1 MVEPPTFSLGLTAS
15 DEEKGN
21 ASSSGAEANV
31 QHKGKEKKDEKKV
44 SDKVGKDNDADP
56 RLRHKLSIPKVYD
69 IMQMIEGKTRKDEIV
84 KELTECGFGG
94 MRYICNW
101 TKIPTSFVDW
111 IVKSFE
117 KEHMWIRLT
126 KTKVLPLRD
135 DDVHR
140 VYELPMAGKEINLD
154 LCSDGA
160 IRRLRRELGLG
171 GGSSPRVKVSD
182 LESKLKTIEHP
193 KAWVK
198 GAICYII
205 HNILCPTNHSGVS
218 LQYAQILE
226 DPAGVSSYNWCS
238 YVLQYMKEG
247 LQNPIVAN
255 PLADFH
261 FLMINYMEKMGK
273 KSPFLTGRYKRPSLR
288 DWDVKTATQDIQ
300 KVHDVMGLEYG
311 LTAGVTTLNNT
322 DEVPLVLCFDADTC
336 PLSAAPMHLNHCRS
350 CIMIY
355 NRAAEILE
363 RRLAEGKDGAA
374 EQKVGN
380 EQANI
385 DEENVRKQGLR
396 YKSSANRRKVIPN
409 VGDEE
414 ADDGQGKQPPLSGT
428 QETILQYPQYFDAGM
443 EKKGE
448 KNDEKNNEKDDKKDE
463 KTDEKKHEKKVEKND
478 EKKDGKDDKKDE
490 KTDEKKHEKK
500 DVGCGADEGNVGKK
514 SLRYK
519 ASVKKRNNTA
529 DDEEADDG
537 QGPQPPLS
545 VTQETILHYPQYFD
559 PSSEYCENVVV
570 EATPLRT
577 VLVDEIIDLS
587 QADTVKPTRMK
598 RKHEKED
605 RTYPERRRA
614 VKKSKYLTSP
624 YDTAVYEST
633 ATKLQK
639 DICTYAWSSSIDEEE
654 ILYCSKSHDFTL
666 QRKELWTLNKDEWIS
681 CFVVNSWVN
690 YLNWRQRK
698 GQMTR
703 LVTQYI
709 NYQYMERPDAL
720 EMEQPAAFNNFIARL
735 KWFKYM
741 DWKKI
746 DPTSLEYIMTPVL
759 IGNPGSHYVCF
770 VVNLKSHRFQFLN
783 SMYGDKLDLDPP
795 NIYKKMFDVWLK
807 EVNAFLIGLYTH
819 KKMPLPFHFSKF
831 SWESPRMPTQI
842 DKDNCG
848 VFCMKFLEEWQG
860 DHYTQMESFKNW
872 SQLGKRDKIAR
883 VMDLRIGI
891 LSTILTDSSNSIRH
905 KVEKNATSYCEELT
919 QKLG

>member
-1 MVEPPTFSLGLTAS
+1 MVDPPTFSLGLTAS

-21 ASSSGAEANV
+21 ASSSGAE
-31 QHKGKEKKDEKKV
+31 KV
-44 SDKVGKDNDADP
+44 SDKVRKDNDADP

-69 IMQMIEGKTRKDEIV
+69 IMQLIEGKTRKDEIV

-101 TKIPTSFVDW
+101 TKIPTFFVDW

-171 GGSSPRVKVSD
+171 GDSSPHVKVSD

-226 DPAGVSSYNWCS
+226 DPAGVSSFNWCS

-311 LTAGVTTLNNT
+311 LTASVTTLNNT

-350 CIMIY
+350 CIMVY

-363 RRLAEGKDGAA
+363 RRLAEGKDGAD

-385 DEENVRKQGLR
+385 DEGNVRKQGLR

-409 VGDEE
+409 VEDEE
-414 ADDGQGKQPPLSGT
+414 ADDGQGQQPSLSGT
-428 QETILQYPQYFDAGM
+428 QETILQYPQYFDAG
-443 EKKGE
+443 
-448 KNDEKNNEKDDKKDE
+448 
-463 KTDEKKHEKKVEKND
+463 
-478 EKKDGKDDKKDE
+478 
-490 KTDEKKHEKK
+490 
-500 DVGCGADEGNVGKK
+500 
-514 SLRYK
+514 
-519 ASVKKRNNTA
+519 
-529 DDEEADDG
+529 
-537 QGPQPPLS
+537 
-545 VTQETILHYPQYFD
+545 
-559 PSSEYCENVVV
+559 
-570 EATPLRT
+570 ATPLRT

-587 QADTVKPTRMK
+587 QEDTVKPTIVK
-598 RKHEKED
+598 RKNEKED

-654 ILYCSKSHDFTL
+654 ILYYSKSHDFSL

-703 LVTQYI
+703 LVTRYI
-709 NYQYMERPDAL
+709 NHVRII
-720 EMEQPAAFNNFIARL
+720 FH
-735 KWFKYM
+735 
-741 DWKKI
+741 
-746 DPTSLEYIMTPVL
+746 EY
-759 IGNPGSHYVCF
+759 
-770 VVNLKSHRFQFLN
+770 
-783 SMYGDKLDLDPP
+783 
-795 NIYKKMFDVWLK
+795 
-807 EVNAFLIGLYTH
+807 
-819 KKMPLPFHFSKF
+819 
-831 SWESPRMPTQI
+831 
-842 DKDNCG
+842 
-848 VFCMKFLEEWQG
+848 
-860 DHYTQMESFKNW
+860 
-872 SQLGKRDKIAR
+872 
-883 VMDLRIGI
+883 
-891 LSTILTDSSNSIRH
+891 
-905 KVEKNATSYCEELT
+905 
-919 QKLG
+919 

>member
-1 MVEPPTFSLGLTAS
+1 MVDPPTFSLGLTAS

-31 QHKGKEKKDEKKV
+31 KHKGKEKKDEKKV
-44 SDKVGKDNDADP
+44 SDKVRKDNDADP
-56 RLRHKLSIPKVYD
+56 RLRHKLSIPNVYD
-69 IMQMIEGKTRKDEIV
+69 IMQLIEGKTRKDEIV

-101 TKIPTSFVDW
+101 TKIPTFFVDW

-171 GGSSPRVKVSD
+171 GDSSPHVKVSD

-350 CIMIY
+350 CIMVY

-363 RRLAEGKDGAA
+363 R
-374 EQKVGN
+374 
-380 EQANI
+380 
-385 DEENVRKQGLR
+385 RKQGLR

-409 VGDEE
+409 VEDEE
-414 ADDGQGKQPPLSGT
+414 ADDGQGQQPPLSGT
-428 QETILQYPQYFDAGM
+428 QETILQYPQYFDAG
-443 EKKGE
+443 
-448 KNDEKNNEKDDKKDE
+448 
-463 KTDEKKHEKKVEKND
+463 
-478 EKKDGKDDKKDE
+478 
-490 KTDEKKHEKK
+490 
-500 DVGCGADEGNVGKK
+500 
-514 SLRYK
+514 
-519 ASVKKRNNTA
+519 
-529 DDEEADDG
+529 
-537 QGPQPPLS
+537 
-545 VTQETILHYPQYFD
+545 
-559 PSSEYCENVVV
+559 
-570 EATPLRT
+570 ATPLRT

-587 QADTVKPTRMK
+587 QEDTVKPTRVK
-598 RKHEKED
+598 RKNEKED

-654 ILYCSKSHDFTL
+654 ILYYSKSHDFSL

-703 LVTQYI
+703 LVTRYI
-709 NYQYMERPDAL
+709 NHQYMERPDAL
-720 EMEQPAAFNNFIARL
+720 EIEQPAAFNNFIARL

-770 VVNLKSHRFQFLN
+770 VVNLKSHKFQFLN
-783 SMYGDKLDLDPP
+783 SMYGDKFVALYLPFRWRRESSLIPKSSHIVNNNDVSSAEFHSLIQCLEYESLKTKERKQIATKGLEDLIREIKGMSESHEDQ
-795 NIYKKMFDVWLK
+795 
-807 EVNAFLIGLYTH
+807 IGLEVVPNNDECDVGIPVRTRSKGRPKGSKAKVVVEVVSNNDECDVGNPVRTKSKGRPKRSRPKGGVEAATKIRH
-819 KKMPLPFHFSKF
+819 CLIPNCGATGHDTRNCPNKRKHNDILPN
-831 SWESPRMPTQI
+831 ESP
-842 DKDNCG
+842 N
-848 VFCMKFLEEWQG
+848 E
-860 DHYTQMESFKNW
+860 
-872 SQLGKRDKIAR
+872 
-883 VMDLRIGI
+883 
-891 LSTILTDSSNSIRH
+891 
-905 KVEKNATSYCEELT
+905 
-919 QKLG
+919 

>member
-1 MVEPPTFSLGLTAS
+1 MVDPPTFSLGLTAS

-31 QHKGKEKKDEKKV
+31 KHKGKEKKKMRRK
-44 SDKVGKDNDADP
+44 
-56 RLRHKLSIPKVYD
+56 LRHKLSIPKVYD
-69 IMQMIEGKTRKDEIV
+69 IMQLIEEKTRKDEIV
-84 KELTECGFGG
+84 KELTECGCGG

-101 TKIPTSFVDW
+101 TKIPTFFVDW
-111 IVKSFE
+111 IVKIFE

-171 GGSSPRVKVSD
+171 GDSSPHVKVSD

-226 DPAGVSSYNWCS
+226 DPAGMSSYNWCS

-273 KSPFLTGRYKRPSLR
+273 KSPFLTERYKRPSLR
-288 DWDVKTATQDIQ
+288 DWDVKTTTQDIQ

-311 LTAGVTTLNNT
+311 LTASVTTLNNT

-350 CIMIY
+350 CIMVY

-363 RRLAEGKDGAA
+363 RRLAEGKDGAD

-385 DEENVRKQGLR
+385 DEGNVRKQGLR
-396 YKSSANRRKVIPN
+396 YKSSTNRRKVIPN
-409 VGDEE
+409 VEDEE
-414 ADDGQGKQPPLSGT
+414 ADDGQGQQPPLSGT
-428 QETILQYPQYFDAGM
+428 QETILQYPQYFDAG
-443 EKKGE
+443 
-448 KNDEKNNEKDDKKDE
+448 
-463 KTDEKKHEKKVEKND
+463 
-478 EKKDGKDDKKDE
+478 
-490 KTDEKKHEKK
+490 
-500 DVGCGADEGNVGKK
+500 
-514 SLRYK
+514 
-519 ASVKKRNNTA
+519 
-529 DDEEADDG
+529 
-537 QGPQPPLS
+537 
-545 VTQETILHYPQYFD
+545 
-559 PSSEYCENVVV
+559 
-570 EATPLRT
+570 ATPLRT

-587 QADTVKPTRMK
+587 QEDTVKPTRVK
-598 RKHEKED
+598 RKNEKED

-654 ILYCSKSHDFTL
+654 ILYYSKSHDFSL

-703 LVTQYI
+703 LVTRYI
-709 NYQYMERPDAL
+709 NHQYMERPDAL
-720 EMEQPAAFNNFIARL
+720 EIEQPAAFNNFIARL
-735 KWFKYM
+735 KWFK
-741 DWKKI
+741 
-746 DPTSLEYIMTPVL
+746 
-759 IGNPGSHYVCF
+759 
-770 VVNLKSHRFQFLN
+770 
-783 SMYGDKLDLDPP
+783 
-795 NIYKKMFDVWLK
+795 
-807 EVNAFLIGLYTH
+807 
-819 KKMPLPFHFSKF
+819 
-831 SWESPRMPTQI
+831 
-842 DKDNCG
+842 
-848 VFCMKFLEEWQG
+848 
-860 DHYTQMESFKNW
+860 
-872 SQLGKRDKIAR
+872 
-883 VMDLRIGI
+883 
-891 LSTILTDSSNSIRH
+891 
-905 KVEKNATSYCEELT
+905 
-919 QKLG
+919 

>member
-1 MVEPPTFSLGLTAS
+1 MVDAPTFSLGLTAS

-56 RLRHKLSIPKVYD
+56 RVRHKLSIPKVYD
-69 IMQMIEGKTRKDEIV
+69 IMQLIEGKRRKDQII

-140 VYELPMAGKEINLD
+140 VYDLPMAGKEINLD

-311 LTAGVTTLNNT
+311 LTAGVTTLNNI

-355 NRAAEILE
+355 NRAAEKLE

-385 DEENVRKQGLR
+385 DEGNVRKQGEQKDGAAEQKVGNEQANIDEGNVRKQGLR

-428 QETILQYPQYFDAGM
+428 QETILQYPQYFDAG
-443 EKKGE
+443 
-448 KNDEKNNEKDDKKDE
+448 
-463 KTDEKKHEKKVEKND
+463 
-478 EKKDGKDDKKDE
+478 
-490 KTDEKKHEKK
+490 
-500 DVGCGADEGNVGKK
+500 
-514 SLRYK
+514 
-519 ASVKKRNNTA
+519 
-529 DDEEADDG
+529 
-537 QGPQPPLS
+537 
-545 VTQETILHYPQYFD
+545 
-559 PSSEYCENVVV
+559 
-570 EATPLRT
+570 ATPLRT

-654 ILYCSKSHDFTL
+654 ILYCSRSHDFTL

-783 SMYGDKLDLDPP
+783 SMYGDRLNLDPP
-795 NIYKKMFDVWLK
+795 NIYKKMFDVWLN

-819 KKMPLPFHFSKF
+819 KKMPFPFHFSKF
-831 SWESPRMPTQI
+831 SWESPKMPTQI

>member
-1 MVEPPTFSLGLTAS
+1 MLDPPTFSLGLTAS

-31 QHKGKEKKDEKKV
+31 KHKGKGKKDEKKV
-44 SDKVGKDNDADP
+44 SDKVRKDNDADP

-69 IMQMIEGKTRKDEIV
+69 IMQLIEGKRRKDQIV

-101 TKIPTSFVDW
+101 TKIPTFFVDW

-140 VYELPMAGKEINLD
+140 VYDLPMAGKEINLD

-171 GGSSPRVKVSD
+171 GDSSPHVKVSD

-238 YVLQYMKEG
+238 YVLQYMKDG

-336 PLSAAPMHLNHCRS
+336 PLSAAPMHLNHYRS

-385 DEENVRKQGLR
+385 DEGNVRKQGLR

-409 VGDEE
+409 VEDEE
-414 ADDGQGKQPPLSGT
+414 ADDGQGQQPPVSGT
-428 QETILQYPQYFDAGM
+428 QETIRQYPQYFDAGM

-448 KNDEKNNEKDDKKDE
+448 KNDEKKDEKDDKKDE
-463 KTDEKKHEKKVEKND
+463 KTDEKKHEKKDDKKGEKND
-478 EKKDGKDDKKDE
+478 DKKDVKDDKKDEKDDKKAE

-500 DVGCGADEGNVGKK
+500 DVGCGADDGNVGKK

-519 ASVKKRNNTA
+519 ASVKRRNNTA

-545 VTQETILHYPQYFD
+545 VTQETILQYPQYFD
-559 PSSEYCENVVV
+559 ASSEYCKEVV
-570 EATPLRT
+570 E
-577 VLVDEIIDLS
+577 
-587 QADTVKPTRMK
+587 
-598 RKHEKED
+598 
-605 RTYPERRRA
+605 
-614 VKKSKYLTSP
+614 
-624 YDTAVYEST
+624 
-633 ATKLQK
+633 
-639 DICTYAWSSSIDEEE
+639 
-654 ILYCSKSHDFTL
+654 
-666 QRKELWTLNKDEWIS
+666 
-681 CFVVNSWVN
+681 
-690 YLNWRQRK
+690 
-698 GQMTR
+698 
-703 LVTQYI
+703 
-709 NYQYMERPDAL
+709 
-720 EMEQPAAFNNFIARL
+720 
-735 KWFKYM
+735 
-741 DWKKI
+741 
-746 DPTSLEYIMTPVL
+746 
-759 IGNPGSHYVCF
+759 
-770 VVNLKSHRFQFLN
+770 
-783 SMYGDKLDLDPP
+783 
-795 NIYKKMFDVWLK
+795 
-807 EVNAFLIGLYTH
+807 
-819 KKMPLPFHFSKF
+819 
-831 SWESPRMPTQI
+831 
-842 DKDNCG
+842 
-848 VFCMKFLEEWQG
+848 
-860 DHYTQMESFKNW
+860 
-872 SQLGKRDKIAR
+872 
-883 VMDLRIGI
+883 
-891 LSTILTDSSNSIRH
+891 
-905 KVEKNATSYCEELT
+905 
-919 QKLG
+919 